1 LKILSPDVGMLGCG
15 GTHKSSAP
23 TTAFRACLVGDRS
36 LPQLRLVMCQS
47 DGVQLCGK
55 NKVFGSLPCL
65 TLAASNL
72 SVASV

>member
-1 LKILSPDVGMLGCG
+1 MWWG
-15 GTHKSSAP
+15 GGGAHKSSAP
-23 TTAFRACLVGDRS
+23 TAAFRACLVGDRN
-36 LPQLRLVMCQS
+36 LPKLRLVVCQS
-47 DGVQLCGK
+47 DGVQLCDK